1 VATLIH
7 TRETV
12 RSLGTLAAEYEAAG
26 LDSAAQA
33 VREVGV
39 RVAAAVGRDE
49 AALTTERNRARAL
62 ARAVA

>member
-1 VATLIH
+1 VATLIN

-12 RSLGTLAAEYEAAG
+12 RSLGALAAEYESAG

-33 VREVGV
+33 VREAAV

-49 AALTTERNRARAL
+49 AALTAEGNRARAL